1 MDISL
6 QMISYGSGLNKL
18 VGYNSGYS
26 FMQAI
31 SLHTIL
37 FGVLRMQ
44 YISIRSL

>member
-6 QMISYGSGLNKL
+6 QMISYGFGLNKL
-18 VGYNSGYS
+18 VGYNSGHL
-26 FMQAI
+26 FMQTV

-44 YISIRSL
+44 YINS